1 MSHVEIQAAYGKY
14 DGIIINAGVYTHTSI
29 AILDALKA
37 VNIRTVDVHLTNLF
51 KREIYRKN
59 PFITEFAEKTILGK
73 GFDGYSEA
81 MKWIV
86 SN

>member
-1 MSHVEIQAAYGKY
+1 MDIS
-14 DGIIINAGVYTHTSI
+14 
-29 AILDALKA
+29 
-37 VNIRTVDVHLTNLF
+37 
-51 KREIYRKN
+51 KREFYRKKS
-59 PFITEFAEKTILGK
+59 FTSEFAEKTILGK